1 MMRQPRQFVR
11 ACCGG
16 ALFILAIVLG
26 ALLVGCVGAVG
37 SNGAANNSTIPGLS
51 LSPATL
57 SFGNVNIGSNN
68 ALTATVTNTGT
79 SSLSISK
86 VSISGA
92 GFTVNGLPSGLTLSP
107 GQTATLTVT
116 FAPSSAGAVTGSVT
130 ITSSASSNTMV
141 VSLSGTGVTGTS
153 HSVALNWNASTSTVA
168 GYRTYRSTVS
178 GGPYTVLNSAANPLL
193 KYTDSTVQAGTTYYY
208 VVTSVAA
215 DTAESAYSSQVTA
228 VVPKP

>member
-1 MMRQPRQFVR
+1 MMRQPRQFMR
-11 ACCGG
+11 ACCDG
-16 ALFILAIVLG
+16 ALFILAMLLG
-26 ALLVGCVGAVG
+26 SLLIGCVGAVG
-37 SNGAANNSTIPGLS
+37 SSDTTSSSIPGLS
-51 LSPATL
+51 LTPATL
-57 SFGNVNIGSNN
+57 SFGNVNTGSNN

-86 VSISGA
+86 VSIAGA
-92 GFTVNGLPSGLTLSP
+92 GFTVSGLPSGLTLSP

-153 HSVALNWNASTSTVA
+153 HSVTLNWNASTSTVA

-178 GGPYTVLNSAANPLL
+178 GGPYTALNSAANPLL

-215 DTAESAYSSQVTA
+215 DTTESAYSSQVTA